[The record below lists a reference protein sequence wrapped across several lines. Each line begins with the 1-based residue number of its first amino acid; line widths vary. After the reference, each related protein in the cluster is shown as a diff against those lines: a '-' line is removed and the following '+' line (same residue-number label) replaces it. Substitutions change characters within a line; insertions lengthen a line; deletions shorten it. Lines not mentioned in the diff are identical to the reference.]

1 MASASVE
8 HTDNT
13 SSDPIEQMHAG
24 SLFEATVRFIDWA
37 DSQRHLSAQRAMER
51 FGMHRATAYRW
62 VNAYR
67 AARGI
72 HA

>member
-1 MASASVE
+1 MAEQILS
-8 HTDNT
+8 DDRNT

-37 DSQRHLSAQRAMER
+37 DSQRHLSAQKAMER

-62 VNAYR
+62 ISSYR

-72 HA
+72 SA

>member
-1 MASASVE
+1 MASASLE
-8 HTDNT
+8 HTGNT

-24 SLFEATVRFIDWA
+24 SLFEATVRFIDLA

-62 VNAYR
+62 VSAYR

-72 HA
+72 SA

>member
-1 MASASVE
+1 MAEQMVSDHS
-8 HTDNT
+8 NT

-37 DSQRHLSAQRAMER
+37 DSQRHLSAQKAMER

-62 VNAYR
+62 IASYR

-72 HA
+72 SA

>member
-8 HTDNT
+8 HTGNT

-24 SLFEATVRFIDWA
+24 TLFEAVVRFIDWA
-37 DSQRHLSAQRAMER
+37 DSQRHLSAQKAMER

-62 VNAYR
+62 IASYR

-72 HA
+72 SA

>member
-1 MASASVE
+1 MDLASVE
-8 HTDNT
+8 HDRNT

-37 DSQRHLSAQRAMER
+37 DSQRHLSAQKAMER

-62 VNAYR
+62 INAYR
-67 AARGI
+67 AARGM

>member
-1 MASASVE
+1 MAEQILSDDRS
-8 HTDNT
+8 T

-24 SLFEATVRFIDWA
+24 SLFESVIRFTDWA
-37 DSQRHLSAQRAMER
+37 DSQRHLSAQRAMDR

-62 VNAYR
+62 INAYR

-72 HA
+72 SA